1 DVDAALDG
9 QVLVTQFLSAGHVEE
24 RVGVT
29 VKPMY
34 LALAHPVTL
43 PAFIGAAKRPLVAKA
58 MRFEDRGDGRDVV
71 GGVLRE
77 VAQFGR
83 VDVAPGIFHVI
94 RVVAEPAQPDEVME
108 KLIGDAGQRV
118 PKQNPENDDLSFATL
133 RLHSFQS
140 FSGSA

>member
-1 DVDAALDG
+1 L
-9 QVLVTQFLSAGHVEE
+9 T
-24 RVGVT
+24 
-29 VKPMY
+29 Y
-34 LALAHPVTL
+34 LALPPPVTG
-43 PAFIGAAKRPLVAKA
+43 PALIAAGNSPLVAKDL
-58 MRFEDRGDGRDVV
+58 RFEDRGDGRDVV

-118 PKQNPENDDLSFATL
+118 PKQNPENDDLSFAPL
-133 RLHSFQS
+133 RLHPSRSTSFL
-140 FSGSA
+140 FSCPPFSCPHFPVPIFLFDSISSLA